1 MCNSTGCFVNVG
13 LKGRGVCYNFSVH
26 ILWITFQAVAALLGI
41 GIIGFWIIGR
51 RRMPAAALGLLTSLA
66 IDIALPCLVL
76 GNILIEFSPQKYP
89 DWWHMPLWWLGFTAI
104 AIVLSIG
111 TSFFVRRE
119 FRGEFAMSL
128 LFQNGIFF
136 PLIILQGLFKDPS
149 SYLVLLFLF
158 IFIQP
163 TLVFSTYPQFFRKTS
178 NELGLNW
185 RRIINPVLV
194 VTIVGIILGLAGVS
208 KAVPSFIV
216 SILTMVGA
224 MAFPLF
230 MLILGGNVYNDFMYS
245 GQQSRRVYTREVI
258 IFTLVKSL
266 LFPLIAIGILVWL
279 RPDYPIALIILLQA
293 AIPPIT
299 AIPILTERSGGNRG
313 ITSQFIVATFL
324 FSVLSIPA
332 MLFLFSRFFPFPS
345 G

>member
-1 MCNSTGCFVNVG
+1 VN
-13 LKGRGVCYNFSVH
+13 

-76 GNILIEFSPQKYP
+76 SNVISEFTPQKYP
-89 DWWHMPLWWLGFTAI
+89 GWWHMPLWWLGFTAVAI
-104 AIVLSIG
+104 ALSIG
-111 TSFFVRRE
+111 TSFLVRRE
-119 FRGEFAMSL
+119 FRGEFAMSM

-136 PLIILQGLFKDPS
+136 PLIIINGLFTNTS
-149 SYLVLLFLF
+149 NYLILLFLF

-178 NELGLNW
+178 KELSLNW

-194 VTIVGIILGLAGVS
+194 VTGIGIVIGLAGVN
-208 KAVPSFIV
+208 KQVPTFV
-216 SILTMVGA
+216 LSILSMVGA

-230 MLILGGNVYNDFMYS
+230 MLILGGNVYNDFMYT
-245 GQQSRRVYTREVI
+245 GQQAPKIYVREVV
-258 IFTLVKSL
+258 IFTVVKML
-266 LFPLIAIGILVWL
+266 IFPLVFIGLLVWL
-279 RPDYPIALIILLQA
+279 RPDYPVALIILLQA

-313 ITSQFIVATFL
+313 ITSQFIVATFI
-324 FSVLSIPA
+324 FSILSIPA
-332 MLFLFSRFFPFPS
+332 VLYLFSVYFPFP
-345 G
+345 GK